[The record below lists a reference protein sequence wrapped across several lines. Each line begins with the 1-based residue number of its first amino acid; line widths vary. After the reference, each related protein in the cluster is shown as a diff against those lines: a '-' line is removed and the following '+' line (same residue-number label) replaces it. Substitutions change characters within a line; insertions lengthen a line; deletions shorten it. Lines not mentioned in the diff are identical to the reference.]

1 MPRWGFR
8 QKLQD
13 PKGFAPEARPPPP
26 TTEARQRHHPM
37 KAEPGKKGAR
47 VRMRLRKAML
57 TPRGQRAGQL
67 ARGAARSPRFAAPA
81 LLSSREPSPMSFFRG
96 PAQAAVVR
104 F

>member
-13 PKGFAPEARPPPP
+13 PKAFAPEVRPPPP
-26 TTEARQRHHPM
+26 TTEVRQRHHPM
-37 KAEPGKKGAR
+37 KTEPGKKGAR

-57 TPRGQRAGQL
+57 TPRGQQAVRL
-67 ARGAARSPRFAAPA
+67 ARGAARSPRSAEPAP
-81 LLSSREPSPMSFFRG
+81 LSSREPSPMSSFRG
-96 PAQAAVVR
+96 PSRAAVVR